1 MGWSYLFIAGI
12 FEIAWAIGMKYTHS
26 FSRFWPSVL
35 VILAMLLSVYFLTLA
50 IKTIPVGTAY
60 AVWTGIG
67 IAGTTV
73 LGMILFHEPVQLLR
87 FVFIFLILISIVGL
101 KVITK

>member
-1 MGWSYLFIAGI
+1 MSWSYLLIAGI

-35 VILAMLLSVYFLTLA
+35 VILAMLVSVYFLTLA

-67 IAGTTV
+67 IAGTTL
-73 LGMILFHEPVQLLR
+73 LGILLFQEPVDFLR
-87 FVFIFLILISIVGL
+87 LVFIFLILVSVVGL
-101 KVITK
+101 KVIAK

>member
-1 MGWSYLFIAGI
+1 MGWSYLVIAGI

-35 VILAMLLSVYFLTLA
+35 VILAMLVSVYFLTLA

-67 IAGTTV
+67 IAGTTILGIV
-73 LGMILFHEPVQLLR
+73 LFQEPVDFLRLL
-87 FVFIFLILISIVGL
+87 FIFLILASVVGL
-101 KVITK
+101 KVIAK